1 MAITAARTSLGRDLE
16 VGREA
21 AASRGRS
28 SLMRR
33 GLRQAKKEKDYDKAL
48 RFAAGLEGEGKAY
61 GMTGRAD
68 DTASIAQGRV
78 DTRGAL
84 ATQMLG
90 QTAAL
95 TGQTREG
102 RIAAAKSA
110 GTFDATR
117 QKFNK
122 ENSGKKTMDEA
133 GNIMDAPATPPATP
147 PATTTP
153 PATPPDNTTTPPD
166 SSFATL
172 TKERFGS
179 APSVEDQTKERFSD
193 SSTSSL
199 PALPGET
206 VAQGALP
213 KLPAEVQ
220 SRLDRESKQTPIT
233 GDISTRV
240 AATQALINDTPKQMA
255 AAAKAATPRSELL
268 GLKSGTPNG
277 PVLSTSAPKM
287 LVAETNT
294 DTTKQT
300 VGDVMMNN
308 LRQRPG
314 FDAEAEAAKMPSSAA
329 AKKSAM
335 VAARAKG
342 GPIKAG
348 KPYLVGEEGPEIV
361 VPDED
366 GEVLPNDKIR
376 KKSRKELQKM
386 LSKR

>member
-1 MAITAARTSLGRDLE
+1 MAITAPRTSLGRDLE
-16 VGREA
+16 VGRES

-28 SLMRR
+28 SLMRK

-61 GMTGRAD
+61 GMTGSAD
-68 DTASIAQGRV
+68 DTSSIAMGRV
-78 DTRGAL
+78 NSRDALSAQMRG
-84 ATQMLG
+84 QMP
-90 QTAAL
+90 AL

-102 RIAAAKSA
+102 NIAAAKSA

-117 QKFNK
+117 EKFNLA
-122 ENSGKKTMDEA
+122 NTGKKVMDES
-133 GNIMDAPATPPATP
+133 GNIMDAPATPPATTQP
-147 PATTTP
+147 
-153 PATPPDNTTTPPD
+153 TTTPPD
-166 SSFATL
+166 SSFATQ

-179 APSVEDQTKERFSD
+179 TPSVEDQTKERFSG
-193 SSTSSL
+193 SSTASL

-233 GDISTRV
+233 GDVSTRV

-268 GLKSGTPNG
+268 NLKPAGANG
-277 PVLSTSAPKM
+277 PLLSTSAPK
-287 LVAETNT
+287 LQGEAISRDVT
-294 DTTKQT
+294 DGT
-300 VGDVMMNN
+300 VGDVIKQD
-308 LRQRPG
+308 LPKEGIRPG
-314 FDAEAEAAKMPSSAA
+314 FDAVAEAAKRPTSAA
-329 AKKSAM
+329 GKKPLM
-335 VAARAKG
+335 LAARAKG

-348 KPYLVGEEGPEIV
+348 EPYLVGEEGPEIV